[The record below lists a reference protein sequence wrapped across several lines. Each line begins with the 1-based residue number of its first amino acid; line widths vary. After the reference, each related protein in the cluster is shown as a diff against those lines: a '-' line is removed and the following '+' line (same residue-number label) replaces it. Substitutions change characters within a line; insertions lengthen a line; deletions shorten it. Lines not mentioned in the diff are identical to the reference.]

1 MSLSQVAT
9 YSHYTMEEVSIMENL
24 DRPVQPEETKKS
36 TVDEA
41 PEIVCLGSISEIT
54 LGKVSRQS
62 DGATWSQME

>member
-1 MSLSQVAT
+1 
-9 YSHYTMEEVSIMENL
+9 MENL

-54 LGKVSRQS
+54 HGKVSRQS